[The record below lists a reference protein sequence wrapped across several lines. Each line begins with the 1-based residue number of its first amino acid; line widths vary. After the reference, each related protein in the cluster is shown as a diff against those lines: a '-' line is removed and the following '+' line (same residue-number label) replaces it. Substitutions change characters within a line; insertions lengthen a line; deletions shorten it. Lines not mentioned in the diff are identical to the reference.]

1 MIQAIDQ
8 LWRIFATAMAF
19 VIFGFFGVLFKFLL
33 KPSVTSNS
41 SDALNSQLKARRFV
55 GGSWSYFILFL
66 RFMGVITVEYRG
78 FERLGRPGQ
87 LILANHPSLLD
98 VVFILSKVR
107 ESNCIVKKDL
117 FDNPSMS
124 PALNACG
131 FLANDESLELV
142 EKCDD
147 VLRSGQSLLIFP
159 EGTRTGLDGK
169 ISFNRGAVTIGLRSA
184 SVITPIVIKVNPPT
198 LKKGQAWYK
207 VPKKK
212 SHYEFI
218 VGDDIAPQALLAE
231 KPLPIAARLLNQKL
245 QNYFQEETTK

>member
-147 VLRSGQSLLIFP
+147 VL
-159 EGTRTGLDGK
+159 
-169 ISFNRGAVTIGLRSA
+169 
-184 SVITPIVIKVNPPT
+184 
-198 LKKGQAWYK
+198 
-207 VPKKK
+207 
-212 SHYEFI
+212 
-218 VGDDIAPQALLAE
+218 
-231 KPLPIAARLLNQKL
+231 
-245 QNYFQEETTK
+245 